1 MSDSGS
7 DYTEYW
13 IDWFLGSRGNEYF
26 CDVDPEYILDRF
38 NLTGLN
44 RYVDKIGLLVNIIT
58 DQTEISESQP
68 EETRAMLED
77 NAKFLY
83 ALVHA
88 RYIITSRGL
97 DKMLEKYRNGD
108 FGYCP
113 RVNCKLTPL
122 LPVGLSD
129 KPGVASVK
137 LYCPNCEDLYNPKS
151 SRHASIDGAFFGTS
165 FPAMFL
171 QTFPNLVPTHN
182 VEMYV
187 PKIFG
192 FQMHSEAQMTRWR
205 ALKCEQMLSRLDKMG
220 IDYAKNTPGGFIE
233 SAEDERFKKRDM
245 MVGSRVQYDKIVM
258 LLKGFFLLFRGCL

>member
-1 MSDSGS
+1 MATQVEYVSDSGS

-26 CDVDPEYILDRF
+26 CDVDIEYITDRF

-44 RYVDKIGLLVNIIT
+44 QYVDRIGMLVDIIT
-58 DQTEISESQP
+58 DRTQINDTQSE
-68 EETRAMLED
+68 EVRARLED

-83 ALVHA
+83 ALIHA

-97 DKMLEKYRNGD
+97 SKMLDKYRNGD

-129 KPGVASVK
+129 KPRVASVK

-171 QTFPNLVPTHN
+171 QNYPELVPTHN
-182 VEMYV
+182 VDVYM

-192 FQMHSEAQMTRWR
+192 FQLHQQAQLTRWR
-205 ALKCEQMLSRLDKMG
+205 SLQREKMVDRLSTLG
-220 IDYAKNTPGGFIE
+220 IDHGKNTPGGF
-233 SAEDERFKKRDM
+233 ADPADDDEHKVARRTNG
-245 MVGSRVQYDKIVM
+245 VRH
-258 LLKGFFLLFRGCL
+258 